1 MKRYRSAPHRTA
13 PHRAHRLLL
22 AWICLLLALPLLA
35 QTAPIGEAGGKT
47 GAAEEMVPAEELPA
61 PPPMIEPE
69 VLVIRIA
76 MPIHPVA
83 AQILD
88 DAIAEAESA
97 RAAALV
103 VELDTPGGLMT
114 SMREMIQGILASDVP
129 VVIYVAP
136 PGAQAASAGFFLLMS
151 SDVAAMAPG
160 TNAGAASPV
169 GGQGED
175 IEGTMGEKVEQ
186 DASAHIRSLAKRS
199 GRNVEAAEKAVTEAR
214 SYDADEA
221 LELGLIEIISPSL
234 PQLLTD
240 IDGREVERGGE
251 QVALAT
257 EGAVIRRLEP
267 TPVQHFLALLAEPN
281 IAYLLLSIGSIGIM
295 VEIYNPG
302 AVFPGVIGAICLIL
316 GFFALSVLPV
326 NVAGLALLFLAL
338 IFFIA
343 EVKVTSYGLLT
354 VAGVVSLVIGSLML
368 FRSADPALRVSIE
381 VIATAAVMTIAV
393 VMFLMFQVIRAHR
406 TQVRTGVEGM
416 IHERGRVQSDL
427 APTGKVFVHGEI
439 WDAVSETP
447 LVRGQPV
454 EVVAVEGMWLRVRPI
469 GSFVP
474 ENPGR
479 EAAAPPASAP
489 GSSSE
494 RA

>member
-1 MKRYRSAPHRTA
+1 
-13 PHRAHRLLL
+13 
-22 AWICLLLALPLLA
+22 
-35 QTAPIGEAGGKT
+35 
-47 GAAEEMVPAEELPA
+47 MVPAEEVPA
-61 PPPMIEPE
+61 PAPVESQVEPE
-69 VLVIRIA
+69 VVVIRIA

-186 DASAHIRSLAKRS
+186 DASAQIRSLAKRS
-199 GRNVEAAEKAVTEAR
+199 GRNVEAAEKAVTEAA
-214 SYDADEA
+214 SYDADQA
-221 LELGLIEIISPSL
+221 LELGLIEIVAPSL
-234 PQLLTD
+234 PRLLAE
-240 IDGREVERGGE
+240 IDGREVEAGGE
-251 QVALAT
+251 RVALAT

-267 TPVQHFLALLAEPN
+267 TPVQQFLALLAHPN

-302 AVFPGVIGAICLIL
+302 AIFPGVIGAICLIL

-326 NVAGLALLFLAL
+326 NVAGLALLLLAL

-354 VAGVVSLVIGSLML
+354 VAGVISLVIGSLML
-368 FRSADPALRVSIE
+368 FRSPDPALRVSIE
-381 VIATAAVMTIAV
+381 VIATAAVLTIAV

-416 IHERGRVQSDL
+416 IHERGRVQTDL
-427 APTGKVFVHGEI
+427 GPTGKVFVHGEI

-454 EVVAVEGMWLRVRPI
+454 EVVAVEGMWLRVRPV
-469 GSFVP
+469 GEVA
-474 ENPGR
+474 PG
-479 EAAAPPASAP
+479 APPATTAD
-489 GSSSE
+489 E
-494 RA
+494 A